1 MKKNQTMKEEIAK
14 FLEENKIPEIPHDQ
28 IQDDYINI
36 FLKENSQVIKEKIEK
51 WNNLLEILGNNR
63 IEEDERKRLE
73 IYRLKLKV
81 LRRMV
86 NLSMKIDLPEMKLWK
101 R

>member
-1 MKKNQTMKEEIAK
+1 MREEIAK

-28 IQDDYINI
+28 IQDDYDYINI

-73 IYRLKLKV
+73 RYGLNLKI

-86 NLSMKIDLPEMKLWK
+86 NISMKIDLPEMKKLGK
-101 R
+101 VNY

>member
-1 MKKNQTMKEEIAK
+1 MREEIAK

-28 IQDDYINI
+28 IQEDYYINI